1 MNKQQY
7 TSDLVQTL
15 LKKRNIIEKEDQ
27 EVFVNPDFT
36 RDMNDHWQLHDIEKA
51 VMRIIDALNQKQK
64 IVIYADYDADG
75 IPGAVVFSDFFN
87 KINYENF
94 EIYIPHRHN
103 EGYGLHHEAIEKFI
117 KDKTGLL
124 ITIDLGITAVDE
136 VVYAKEHGLDIIITD
151 HHEAGESIPDAY
163 AVVNPKLG
171 NYPDPMLCGAA
182 VAWKLV
188 SALIERM
195 HDDEE
200 LAEIAPAIGWEKWL
214 LDMVGIATL
223 SDMVPLRNEN
233 RTLAWYGL
241 HVLRKTR
248 RLGLLALL
256 KKMYMRKEYLLE
268 DDITFMITPRIN
280 AASRMAHPMDA
291 FTLLAT
297 QDQIEGHMM
306 TQHLVALNDERK
318 KLVAQTMR
326 EANKKLRSRDLPE
339 IIVIGNP
346 EWKAGILGL
355 VASKI
360 VEEFKRPAFVWSRE
374 NGHIKGSCRTYG
386 NCDLHELMT
395 KAPSDTFIQF
405 GGHKEAGGFSTTTDA
420 VHDLEKNLLSV
431 YTPVVE
437 EKSTELEY
445 DAPLLLSSV
454 NYTTYNDIRKLA
466 PFGVANPKPQ
476 FLFSDVEIT
485 DVRIFGKQKNHIEL
499 TIKQNDVSVK
509 AMKFFADETSF
520 SVPIETGMTVSCIG
534 HVEEDTFGRNRSIRL
549 RLVDVMAS

>member
-1 MNKQQY
+1 MDNKQY

-15 LKKRNIIEKEDQ
+15 LKNRGITKKEDQ
-27 EVFVNPDFT
+27 EIFVSPDFK
-36 RDMNDHWQLHDIEKA
+36 RDTYDHWKLHDIEKA
-51 VMRIIDALNQKQK
+51 VMRIIEALNRKEK
-64 IVIYADYDADG
+64 IIVYADYDADG

-87 KINYENF
+87 KINYKNF

-103 EGYGLHHEAIEKFI
+103 EGYGLHQDAVEQFI
-117 KDKTGLL
+117 KDNVDLL

-136 VVYAKEHGLDIIITD
+136 VAYAKENGLDIIVTD
-151 HHEAGESIPDAY
+151 HHEAGEKIPDAF

-171 NYPDPMLCGAA
+171 DYPDPMLCGAA

-188 SALIERM
+188 SAVIERM

-200 LAEIAPAIGWEKWL
+200 LAEIAPAVGWEKWL

-241 HVLRKTR
+241 HVLRKTK

-280 AASRMAHPMDA
+280 AASRMAHPIDA
-291 FTLLAT
+291 FKLLAT
-297 QDQIEGHMM
+297 QDVIESHMM
-306 TQHLVALNDERK
+306 TQHLVELNDQRK

-326 EANKKLRSRDLPE
+326 EAYKKLKARDLPGV
-339 IIVIGNP
+339 IVIGSP
-346 EWKAGILGL
+346 DWKAGILGL

-360 VEEFKRPAFVWSRE
+360 VEEFHRPAFVWSRE
-374 NGHIKGSCRTYG
+374 NGHIKGSCRTWNG
-386 NCDLHELMT
+386 CDLHELMT
-395 KAPSDTFIQF
+395 AAPEGTFLQY
-405 GGHKEAGGFSTTTDA
+405 GGHKEAGGFSATEEA
-420 VHDLEKNLLSV
+420 IHDLEKNLLSA
-431 YTPVVE
+431 YSPAAE
-437 EKSTELEY
+437 EEDTEIGY
-445 DAPLLLSSV
+445 DAALPLSSV
-454 NYTTYNDIRKLA
+454 NYATYNDVRKLA

-476 FLFSDVEIT
+476 FLFSGVEII

-499 TIKQNDVSVK
+499 TIKQDNTNVK
-509 AMKFFADETSF
+509 AMSFFATADSF
-520 SVPIETGMTVSCIG
+520 TTPIEVGMTVSCIANI
-534 HVEEDTFGRNRSIRL
+534 EEDTFGRNRSIRL
-549 RLVDVMAS
+549 RLVDVMTA

>member
-1 MNKQQY
+1 MNKHQY
-7 TSDLVQTL
+7 TNDLVQTL
-15 LKKRNIIEKEDQ
+15 LKKRGVTTKEEQ
-27 EVFVNPDFT
+27 EVFVNPDFV
-36 RDMNDHWQLHDIEKA
+36 RDTYNHWQLHDMEKA
-51 VMRIIDALNQKQK
+51 VMRIIDALNQQQK
-64 IVIYADYDADG
+64 IVVYADYDADG
-75 IPGAVVFSDFFN
+75 IPGAVIFSDFFN
-87 KINYENF
+87 KINYDNF
-94 EIYIPHRHN
+94 EIYIPHRHD
-103 EGYGLHHEAIEKFI
+103 EGYGLHHDAIEQFI
-117 KDKTGLL
+117 KDKVDLL
-124 ITIDLGITAVDE
+124 VTIDLGITAVQE
-136 VVYAKEHGLDIIITD
+136 VAHAKEHGLDIIVTD
-151 HHEAGESIPDAY
+151 HHEAGENIPDAY

-171 NYPDPMLCGAA
+171 DYPDPMLCGAA

-200 LAEIAPAIGWEKWL
+200 LAEIAPAVGWEKWL

-223 SDMVPLRNEN
+223 SDMVPLLNEN

-241 HVLRKTR
+241 HVLRKTK

-291 FTLLAT
+291 FKLLAT
-297 QDQIEGHMM
+297 DDVIESHMM
-306 TQHLVALNDERK
+306 TQHLVELNDERK

-326 EANKKLRSRDLPE
+326 EAHKKLKSRDLPE

-386 NCDLHELMT
+386 NCDLHELMSS
-395 KAPSDTFIQF
+395 APPETFSQF
-405 GGHKEAGGFSTTTDA
+405 GGHKEAGGFSTTEDA
-420 VHDLEKNLLSV
+420 IHDLEKNLLSV
-431 YTPVVE
+431 YISDVE
-437 EKSTELEY
+437 EESVDLEY
-445 DAPLLLSSV
+445 DASLLLSSV
-454 NYTTYNDIRKLA
+454 NYATYNDIRKLA

-485 DVRIFGKQKNHIEL
+485 NIRIFGKQKNHIEL
-499 TIKQNDVSVK
+499 TITQNDMSVK
-509 AMKFFADETSF
+509 AMKFFADAMSF
-520 SVPIETGMTVSCIG
+520 STPLKVGMSVSCIG
-534 HVEEDTFGRNRSIRL
+534 HIEEDTFGRNKSIRL
-549 RLVDVMAS
+549 RLVDIMSS

>member
-1 MNKQQY
+1 MNKHQY
-7 TSDLVQTL
+7 TNDLVQTL
-15 LKKRNIIEKEDQ
+15 LKKRGVTTKEEQ
-27 EVFVNPDFT
+27 EVFVNPDFV
-36 RDMNDHWQLHDIEKA
+36 RDTYNHWQLHDMEKA
-51 VMRIIDALNQKQK
+51 VMRIIDALNQQQK
-64 IVIYADYDADG
+64 IVVYADYDADG
-75 IPGAVVFSDFFN
+75 IPGAVIFSDFFN
-87 KINYENF
+87 KINYDNF
-94 EIYIPHRHN
+94 EIYIPHRHD
-103 EGYGLHHEAIEKFI
+103 EGYGLHHDAIEQFI
-117 KDKTGLL
+117 KDKVDLL
-124 ITIDLGITAVDE
+124 VTIDLGITAVQE
-136 VVYAKEHGLDIIITD
+136 VAHAKEHGLDIIVTD
-151 HHEAGESIPDAY
+151 HHEAGENIPDAY

-171 NYPDPMLCGAA
+171 DYPDPMLCGAA

-200 LAEIAPAIGWEKWL
+200 LAEIAPAVGWEKWL

-223 SDMVPLRNEN
+223 SDMVPLLHEN

-241 HVLRKTR
+241 HVLRKTK

-291 FTLLAT
+291 FKLLAT
-297 QDQIEGHMM
+297 DDVIESHMM
-306 TQHLVALNDERK
+306 TQHLVELNDERK

-326 EANKKLRSRDLPE
+326 EAHKKLKSRDLPE

-386 NCDLHELMT
+386 NCDLHELMSS
-395 KAPSDTFIQF
+395 APPETFSQF
-405 GGHKEAGGFSTTTDA
+405 GGHKEAGGFSTTEDA
-420 VHDLEKNLLSV
+420 IHDLEKNLLSV
-431 YTPVVE
+431 YIPDIE
-437 EKSTELEY
+437 EESVELEY
-445 DAPLLLSSV
+445 DASLLLSSV
-454 NYTTYNDIRKLA
+454 NYATYNDIRKLA

-485 DVRIFGKQKNHIEL
+485 DIRIFGKQKNHIEL
-499 TIKQNDVSVK
+499 TIAQNDMSVK
-509 AMKFFADETSF
+509 AMKFFADAMSF
-520 SVPIETGMTVSCIG
+520 STPLEVGMSVSCIG
-534 HVEEDTFGRNRSIRL
+534 HIEEDTFGRNKSIRL
-549 RLVDVMAS
+549 RLVDIMSS